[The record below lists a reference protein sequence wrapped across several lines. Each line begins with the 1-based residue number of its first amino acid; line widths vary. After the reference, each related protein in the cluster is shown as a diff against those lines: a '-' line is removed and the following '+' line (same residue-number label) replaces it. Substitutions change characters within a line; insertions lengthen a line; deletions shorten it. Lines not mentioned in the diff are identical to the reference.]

1 MALAGLYLSAS
12 VPALAGGP
20 PLIQYMQAPQPL
32 LPRRTHASPVM
43 MPSPLRIRERAKK
56 LGAAARGVVVGTQNV
71 LISKTPYSRLVGVR
85 FKPSYDD
92 DDDESPAVLSDEI
105 CLVPGSPVVRVEV
118 APGNARRIFTGIDIV
133 VETNDVLELV
143 WETLTDY
150 PNLADGIPNLVD
162 NKVLERRPDGA
173 RLEQVGGA
181 KLAPGVVFKAT
192 TTLDVKEY
200 MKGLP
205 AEMEADHLQDD
216 AESSDGEGSKKVMD
230 SKALRKYGEALPLT
244 RDVFP
249 RPYLISALPYRD
261 ITMQGVPGLGDFSFY
276 QGVWRFQSLPGCA
289 PPGSSAMRLTYS
301 VELSPRLW
309 VPVALLEGNIA
320 KALGENLE
328 AIRDFVTRKAES
340 AKAV

>member
-20 PLIQYMQAPQPL
+20 PLIRYMQAPQPL

-105 CLVPGSPVVRVEV
+105 CLVPGSPV
-118 APGNARRIFTGIDIV
+118 AASGGGSGNARRIFTGIDIV

-162 NKVLERRPDGA
+162 NKVLERRPDAPGWS
-173 RLEQVGGA
+173 RLVVQ
-181 KLAPGVVFKAT
+181 LAPGVVFKAT
-192 TTLDVKEY
+192 TTLDVKEHE
-200 MKGLP
+200 GAAGGDGGGSP
-205 AEMEADHLQDD
+205 AGRRRKLRRRGQQEGHGQQGAAQVWRGAATD
-216 AESSDGEGSKKVMD
+216 ARC
-230 SKALRKYGEALPLT
+230 L
-244 RDVFP
+244 P

-289 PPGSSAMRLTYS
+289 PRGSSAMRLTYS
-301 VELSPRLW
+301 VELSPKLR